1 MLRQTLGLLCLFAA
15 LLGAQTKS
23 NTAELERIED
33 LIHQLGEMKIK
44 VAVMETQLDTLL
56 RALSEQRGALQ
67 QKPQTY
73 NALAH
78 VEADNETSVPKNR
91 CAALTANGK
100 RCSRPAKPNS
110 RYCAQHELSH
120 VK

>member
-1 MLRQTLGLLCLFAA
+1 MLRRAIGTLCLLAA
-15 LLGAQTKS
+15 LVGAQSKP
-23 NTAELERIED
+23 NNAELERIEG
-33 LIHQLGEMKIK
+33 LIQKLTDMKSK
-44 VAVMETQLDTLL
+44 VAAMETELDTIL

-67 QKPQTY
+67 QKPQAY
-73 NALAH
+73 NAFAH
-78 VEADNETSVPKNR
+78 VEADNDTSVPKNR

-110 RYCAQHELSH
+110 RYCSQHELSH